1 MRITSLLTVTTL
13 SASLVLSALVPTTGL
28 AQSGLRAPGQST
40 GKPATGNPPSDKPA
54 AEKPAAP
61 GDSRRASLDQL
72 FERLAVSQD
81 EDETKGITRLIERR
95 WLQSGSDTA
104 DLLMGRAI
112 AAATADKDELAI
124 ELLDR
129 VVVLQPNWAE
139 AWNKR
144 AVVFTSLGDDD
155 QAIIDLRQAIAQE
168 PRHFTAWT
176 GLGVLFRKAGDKK
189 GALVAFRR
197 ALEIAPHLP
206 DVEKIAAQLEIE
218 VNGRDI

>member
-1 MRITSLLTVTTL
+1 MRT
-13 SASLVLSALVPTTGL
+13 ASLSLATTFGTFLLLAALAPAGGF
-28 AQSGLRAPGQST
+28 AQSGTDQRRDATAAPQRSET
-40 GKPATGNPPSDKPA
+40 AAEAPPPS
-54 AEKPAAP
+54 
-61 GDSRRASLDQL
+61 DSRRAMLDEL
-72 FERLAVSQD
+72 FARLAASQD
-81 EDETKGITRLIERR
+81 EEETKGITRLIERR

-104 DLLMGRAI
+104 DLLMSRAI
-112 AAATADKDELAI
+112 AAASTDKDELAI

-129 VVVLQPNWAE
+129 VVVLQPDWAE

-155 QAIIDLRQAIAQE
+155 RAILDLRRAVSQE

-189 GALVAFRR
+189 SALAAFRQ
-197 ALEIAPHLP
+197 ALAIAPHLP
-206 DVEKIAAQLEIE
+206 DVEKVADQLELE

>member
-1 MRITSLLTVTTL
+1 MRNASFHLATAFG
-13 SASLVLSALVPTTGL
+13 ASLFLAALAPVGGF
-28 AQSGLRAPGQST
+28 AQSSP
-40 GKPATGNPPSDKPA
+40 GKPANPGQPGG
-54 AEKPAAP
+54 AETVPRPPEASTDAP
-61 GDSRRASLDQL
+61 PTDSRRAMLDEL
-72 FERLAVSQD
+72 FARLAASQD

-104 DLLMGRAI
+104 DLLMSRAI
-112 AAATADKDELAI
+112 AAASADKDELAI

-155 QAIIDLRQAIAQE
+155 RAILDLRRAVAQE

-176 GLGVLFRKAGDKK
+176 GLGVLFRKTGDKK
-189 GALVAFRR
+189 SALAAFKQ
-197 ALEIAPHLP
+197 ALAIAPHLP
-206 DVEKIAAQLEIE
+206 DVEKVAAQLEIE